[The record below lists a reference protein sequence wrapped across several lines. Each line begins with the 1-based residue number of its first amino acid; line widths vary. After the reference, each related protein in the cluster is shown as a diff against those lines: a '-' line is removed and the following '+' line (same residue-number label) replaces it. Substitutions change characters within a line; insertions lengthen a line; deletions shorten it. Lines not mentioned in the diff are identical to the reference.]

1 MRYSLAVAKAV
12 FVAAVSVFLEG
23 SFLFDNK
30 DIQIAFLEHH
40 HCSLSS
46 CVQTS
51 PQQAWLRKKNS
62 FMTDA
67 IINQCDDCC

>member
-51 PQQAWLRKKNS
+51 PQQAWLRKKKLLH
-62 FMTDA
+62 D
-67 IINQCDDCC
+67 